1 MIYCQQIKTYLTVIV
16 NGEGHVGSDD
26 VVEADLAV
34 LRRAVGIQSLHA
46 HDAVEEASLRHRG
59 LVATLDKHRGELV
72 DVIHT
77 HVHGGPEREG
87 EEVGGKA
94 TKQGQIDY
102 LTEQEAETLQ
112 SKGFNYSTLY

>member
-46 HDAVEEASLRHRG
+46 HNAVEEASLRHRG

-77 HVHGGPEREG
+77 HVHGGPERGREG
-87 EEVGGKA
+87 EEVGERGRRWDRGGRQSNKA
-94 TKQGQIDY
+94 GTD
-102 LTEQEAETLQ
+102 
-112 SKGFNYSTLY
+112 

>member
-77 HVHGGPEREG
+77 HVHGGPERGREG
-87 EEVGGKA
+87 EEVGGRGRRWEA
-94 TKQGQIDY
+94 KQ
-102 LTEQEAETLQ
+102 Q
-112 SKGFNYSTLY
+112 SRDRLII